1 MEREGGFEP
10 PSPRYV
16 FSVFLVSQLSALA
29 LEAAL
34 SECSRIKCAPIP
46 PVVVLFDSIS
56 NLILPCLPTVT
67 GQVEGIRL

>member
-34 SECSRIKCAPIP
+34 SECSRIKLSGSAQRAGGK
-46 PVVVLFDSIS
+46 VSKVWYMFHTLSA
-56 NLILPCLPTVT
+56 
-67 GQVEGIRL
+67 